1 MGTLKCFEWIETDN
15 MDGTVTKTSA
25 VEGLVYNGVILGQP
39 LEIDGDPNTAEFDDS
54 MFPNGRVENV
64 DGVAVVTPDEE
75 VELG

>member
-64 DGVAVVTPDEE
+64 DGIAVVTPDEE
-75 VELG
+75 VAV

>member
-1 MGTLKCFEWIETDN
+1 MGTLKCYEWIETE
-15 MDGTVTKTSA
+15 DGTKISA

-39 LEIDGDPNTAEFDDS
+39 LEIDGDPNTAEYDDS

-75 VELG
+75 VA